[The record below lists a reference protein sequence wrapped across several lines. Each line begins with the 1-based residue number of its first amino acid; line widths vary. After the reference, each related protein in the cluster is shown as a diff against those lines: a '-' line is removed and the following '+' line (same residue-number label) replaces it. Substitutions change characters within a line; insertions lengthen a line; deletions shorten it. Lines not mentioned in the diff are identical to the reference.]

1 MPSVGEIGIW
11 ASDFDAGS
19 FDNCGPITSFSFS
32 SDVTDTGRVYT
43 CDDLENGGATT
54 FEVEIWVTDQAG
66 NQDFCVTYVQ
76 IQDNMDA
83 CPDSNSIVIN
93 GTAETAQGLGVE
105 NAEASLQNMNAPV
118 PMTRMTDVDGQFAFN
133 AAINLD
139 YQLSLSKNDDP
150 LNGVST
156 IDIALI
162 QQHILGIRVMDNPYQ
177 LIAANVNDDDRIT
190 GADILE
196 LRKVILGIET
206 GFPNNESWR
215 FVDAEENLP
224 QGILPRGYAEA
235 IEFDNVQTSMY
246 GQDFVS
252 VKIGDLNGSVEPN
265 GLVSNEVEGRSAAL
279 ILQAADAVVE
289 AGEEVSVAV
298 TSAMFKEVL
307 GYQLTLGYDASAL
320 SFAGVE
326 SGALE
331 VTSSNV
337 GVFADRGQ
345 LTMSWNEVEA
355 QSVEAD
361 EVLFTMNFRATA
373 GARLSD
379 AMYVN
384 SSITRAEA
392 YVGGN
397 ETGVELRFTGAESE
411 FALYQNVPN
420 PFEGRTVIGF
430 NLPEAGAA
438 TMTIYDVTGKVLRVI
453 EGEYAKGY
461 NQLELD
467 RTDLQTA
474 GVVYYQ
480 LTSGEYSATKKMI
493 VVE

>member
-1 MPSVGEIGIW
+1 
-11 ASDFDAGS
+11 
-19 FDNCGPITSFSFS
+19 
-32 SDVTDTGRVYT
+32 
-43 CDDLENGGATT
+43 L
-54 FEVEIWVTDQAG
+54 
-66 NQDFCVTYVQ
+66 
-76 IQDNMDA
+76 
-83 CPDSNSIVIN
+83 
-93 GTAETAQGLGVE
+93 
-105 NAEASLQNMNAPV
+105 
-118 PMTRMTDVDGQFAFN
+118 
-133 AAINLD
+133 
-139 YQLSLSKNDDP
+139 
-150 LNGVST
+150 
-156 IDIALI
+156 DIALI
-162 QQHILGIRVMDNPYQ
+162 QQHILGLCKVTDPYY
-177 LIAANVNDDDRIT
+177 LIAANVNDDERIT
-190 GADILE
+190 GADIIE
-196 LRKVILGIET
+196 LRKVILGLEPN
-206 GFPNNESWR
+206 FPNNNSWR
-215 FVDAEENLP
+215 FVDASENLAT
-224 QGILPRGYAEA
+224 GVLPRGYNEMLLV
-235 IEFDNVQTSMY
+235 ENVTSSVT
-246 GQDFVS
+246 GLDFAA
-252 VKIGDLNGSVEPN
+252 VKIGDLNGNVVAN

-373 GARLSD
+373 GTRLSD

-397 ETGVELRFTGAESE
+397 ETGVELRFVGSESE
-411 FALYQNVPN
+411 FALYQNIPN

-453 EGEYAKGY
+453 DGEFAKGY
-461 NQLELD
+461 NQIDLM
-467 RTDLQTA
+467 RTDVNA
-474 GVVYYQ
+474 SGVVYYQ

-493 VVE
+493 IVE

>member
-1 MPSVGEIGIW
+1 
-11 ASDFDAGS
+11 
-19 FDNCGPITSFSFS
+19 
-32 SDVTDTGRVYT
+32 
-43 CDDLENGGATT
+43 
-54 FEVEIWVTDQAG
+54 
-66 NQDFCVTYVQ
+66 
-76 IQDNMDA
+76 
-83 CPDSNSIVIN
+83 
-93 GTAETAQGLGVE
+93 
-105 NAEASLQNMNAPV
+105 
-118 PMTRMTDVDGQFAFN
+118 
-133 AAINLD
+133 
-139 YQLSLSKNDDP
+139 
-150 LNGVST
+150 
-156 IDIALI
+156 
-162 QQHILGIRVMDNPYQ
+162 
-177 LIAANVNDDDRIT
+177 
-190 GADILE
+190 
-196 LRKVILGIET
+196 
-206 GFPNNESWR
+206 
-215 FVDAEENLP
+215 
-224 QGILPRGYAEA
+224 
-235 IEFDNVQTSMY
+235 
-246 GQDFVS
+246 
-252 VKIGDLNGSVEPN
+252 
-265 GLVSNEVEGRSAAL
+265 
-279 ILQAADAVVE
+279 
-289 AGEEVSVAV
+289 
-298 TSAMFKEVL
+298 
-307 GYQLTLGYDASAL
+307 
-320 SFAGVE
+320 
-326 SGALE
+326 LE

-480 LTSGEYSATKKMI
+480 LTSGDYSATKKMI